1 MGEGLPPYE
10 GYKPDVHPGV
20 SHVFQSAA
28 FRFGHTMIPPGIYR
42 RDGSCHF
49 RETPMGFRALR
60 LCSTWWDS
68 SVCETCN
75 DEHNENEDC
84 LHKKMTFTY
93 EFVKDVTI
101 ISWSY

>member
-42 RDGSCHF
+42 RDGACRF

-68 SVCETCN
+68 SVCEN
-75 DEHNENEDC
+75 IYNAEILNEKC
-84 LHKKMTFTY
+84 LLQSM
-93 EFVKDVTI
+93 FV
-101 ISWSY
+101 